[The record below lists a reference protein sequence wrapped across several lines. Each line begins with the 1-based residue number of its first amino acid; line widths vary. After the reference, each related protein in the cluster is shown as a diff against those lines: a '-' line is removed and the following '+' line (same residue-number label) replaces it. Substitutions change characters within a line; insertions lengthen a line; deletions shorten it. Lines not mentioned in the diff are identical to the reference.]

1 MNVMIKLRDF
11 SVRYPGNPNP
21 ALNDLS
27 LGVEPG
33 ESVLVT
39 GPSGSG
45 KSTLALCITG
55 FIPHAVYADTK
66 GNITVNGVN
75 PQEAGVYELAQFA
88 GLVQQDP
95 EGQFC
100 TMRVRD
106 EIAFGPENLL
116 CTPEEVIS
124 RVNWALDA
132 VGASHLKDRP
142 LTHLSGGE
150 KQRIALAAVLAMKP
164 KLLIVDEP
172 TAHLDPRA
180 TASLLKLFQ
189 DLQSQSDLSLMI
201 LEHKP
206 WRFKDIATR
215 VIELKD
221 GTVTKNVPAYDV
233 FPPRRKQ
240 PRTSRYGDGGRE
252 LLLNVECI
260 TQRYDKRTVLHDV
273 SFQVESGEIVGIM
286 GDNGSGKTTLLL
298 SVMGLIR
305 PERGKVWLRNKVIS
319 ALPVS
324 TRARDIGMTFQNPN
338 HQLFADCVWR
348 EVVTGPLVQGVA
360 EDECQVQA
368 ERLLES
374 FGLPEFRDRHPLTL
388 SFGQKRR
395 LNLAAVMVSNPSV
408 LLLDEPFI
416 GQDRASA
423 DNIILLLEQIASLG
437 KGIVLVG
444 HDPDLI
450 AECCDR
456 LIFMED
462 GQITVDAQTEEA
474 FRELERRGEYDY
486 LPSWWGA

>member
-1 MNVMIKLRDF
+1 VIKLCDF
-11 SVRYPGNPNP
+11 SVRYPDNLTYS
-21 ALNDLS
+21 LNELV
-27 LGVEPG
+27 LTVEPG

-55 FIPHAVYADTK
+55 FIPHAIYADIE
-66 GNITVNGVN
+66 GLITVNGVN
-75 PQEAGVYELAQFA
+75 PSDADVYDLAQFV

-100 TMRVRD
+100 TMQVKD
-106 EIAFGPENLL
+106 EVAFGPENLL
-116 CTPEEVIS
+116 RAPEEVIS

-132 VGASHLKDRP
+132 VSASHLKDRS
-142 LTHLSGGE
+142 LTQLSGGE

-164 KLLIVDEP
+164 KLLILDEP
-172 TAHLDPRA
+172 TAHLDPQA
-180 TASLLKLFQ
+180 TGSLLKLLQ
-189 DLQSQSDLSLMI
+189 DLQGRNDLSLII

-215 VIELKD
+215 VIELRD
-221 GTVTKNVPAYDV
+221 GAIAFDGPTCNV
-233 FPPRRKQ
+233 FPPKRAEQRK
-240 PRTSRYGDGGRE
+240 PRKYGRGSSE
-252 LLLNVECI
+252 LLLSVESL
-260 TQRYDKRTVLHDV
+260 TQCYDKKTILHDIDFHV
-273 SFQVESGEIVGIM
+273 HNGEIVGIM
-286 GDNGSGKTTLLL
+286 GNNGSGKTTLLL
-298 SVMGLIR
+298 SVMGLVR
-305 PERGKVWLRNKVIS
+305 PERGKVWLRDKDIS

-338 HQLFADCVWR
+338 HQLFADSVWR
-348 EVVTGPLVQGVA
+348 EVVVGQLVRGTPEDGCRPHA
-360 EDECQVQA
+360 EE
-368 ERLLES
+368 LLQT
-374 FGLPEFRDRHPLTL
+374 FGLLEFRDKHPLAL

-395 LNLAAVMVSNPSV
+395 LNLAAVMASNPSL

-423 DNIILLLEQIASLG
+423 GNIILLLEEIASSE
-437 KGIVLVG
+437 KGVVLVG
-444 HDPDLI
+444 HDPDLM

-456 LIFMED
+456 LLFMED
-462 GQITVDAQTEEA
+462 GEITIDTLTEEA

>member
-1 MNVMIKLRDF
+1 
-11 SVRYPGNPNP
+11 
-21 ALNDLS
+21 
-27 LGVEPG
+27 
-33 ESVLVT
+33 
-39 GPSGSG
+39 
-45 KSTLALCITG
+45 
-55 FIPHAVYADTK
+55 
-66 GNITVNGVN
+66 
-75 PQEAGVYELAQFA
+75 
-88 GLVQQDP
+88 
-95 EGQFC
+95 
-100 TMRVRD
+100 MRVRD

-150 KQRIALAAVLAMKP
+150 KQRIALAAVLSMKP
-164 KLLIVDEP
+164 KLLILDEP

-180 TASLLKLFQ
+180 TASLLKLLQ
-189 DLQSQSDLSLMI
+189 DLQNQSDLSLMI

-221 GTVTKNVPAYDV
+221 GIATKDVPAYNV
-233 FPPRRKQ
+233 SPPRRKQ
-240 PRTSRYGDGGRE
+240 PRSSRYGDGRRE
-252 LLLNVECI
+252 LLLNVESL

-273 SFQVESGEIVGIM
+273 SFQVQSGEIVGIM
-286 GDNGSGKTTLLL
+286 GNNGSGKTTLLL
-298 SVMGLIR
+298 SVMGLVR
-305 PERGKVWLRNKVIS
+305 PERGKVWLRDKDIS

-338 HQLFADCVWR
+338 HQLFADSVWR
-348 EVVTGPLVQGVA
+348 EVVVGQLVRGTPEDGCRPHA
-360 EDECQVQA
+360 EE
-368 ERLLES
+368 LLQT
-374 FGLPEFRDRHPLTL
+374 FGLLEFRDKHPLTL

-395 LNLAAVMVSNPSV
+395 LNLAAVMASNPSL

-423 DNIILLLEQIASLG
+423 GNIILLLEEIASSE
-437 KGIVLVG
+437 KGVVLVG
-444 HDPDLI
+444 HDPDLM

-456 LIFMED
+456 LLFMED
-462 GQITVDAQTEEA
+462 GEITIDTLTEEA